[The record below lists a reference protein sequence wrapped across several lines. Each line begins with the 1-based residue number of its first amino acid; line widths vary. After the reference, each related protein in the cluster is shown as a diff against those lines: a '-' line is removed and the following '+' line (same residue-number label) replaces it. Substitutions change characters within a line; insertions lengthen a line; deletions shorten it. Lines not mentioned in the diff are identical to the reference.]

1 MSGEEYFHEKFL
13 DPRKQR
19 KIKFLCPRHTVDVDR
34 IYALRSSMIYMDLY
48 MCRFHLLL
56 TGFCQSSPILIF
68 HEQIAGVVQVLL
80 HVFFISLPQ
89 QNAGNNVYCS
99 VCAIDSRLCI
109 RMVSVESVAFPIHEC
124 ATSLSLWPCVVER
137 VMVLDLID

>member
-1 MSGEEYFHEKFL
+1 MTTTGKQNVKNEGEMSGEEYFHEKFL

-19 KIKFLCPRHTVDVDR
+19 KIKFICPRHTVDVDR

-68 HEQIAGVVQVLL
+68 HEYLAGVVQVLL
-80 HVFFISLPQ
+80 HVFFHIAAL
-89 QNAGNNVYCS
+89 A
-99 VCAIDSRLCI
+99 
-109 RMVSVESVAFPIHEC
+109 
-124 ATSLSLWPCVVER
+124 ER
-137 VMVLDLID
+137 G